1 MNTMILLALLLLLL
15 HVWFFPLVFSMKHTS
30 WLLGA
35 RDEPV
40 DFSLPALR
48 AKRAAANYLESLP
61 AFLALVLLAKI
72 DGVDLGDIPLYWLA
86 LRVVY
91 VGFYLAGTPVIR
103 SLVWMGSLICLV
115 LMALAFV

>member
-1 MNTMILLALLLLLL
+1 MNTMIVLALLLLLL
-15 HVWFFPLVFSMKHTS
+15 HVWFFPLVFGMKHTS

-35 RDEPV
+35 RDELV
-40 DFSLPALR
+40 DFSFPVLR
-48 AKRAAANYLESLP
+48 AKRAAANYMESLP

-91 VGFYLAGTPVIR
+91 VGFYVAGTPVIR

-115 LMALAFV
+115 LMALALI